1 LLLRQTYLGAG
12 VFITTNVSGKCQK
25 QNKLIKFN
33 KCQETRAMLILKF
46 KCLNVS
52 VANTKKSLIPI
63 IKTSALTS
71 I

>member
-1 LLLRQTYLGAG
+1 
-12 VFITTNVSGKCQK
+12 
-25 QNKLIKFN
+25 
-33 KCQETRAMLILKF
+33 MLILKF

-63 IKTSALTS
+63 IETSALTS